1 VTISYERYTRIANKI
16 IHRLR
21 SLEGLDTAETLGTK
35 GEIVEWYLTT
45 EEGNI
50 STEAELNEEK
60 RVAKL
65 VLHRMVEVD
74 GVVLEVSEGLLPDN
88 EDEEMAESQ
97 DDDKVLVVHPNYS
110 VEE

>member
-1 VTISYERYTRIANKI
+1 M
-16 IHRLR
+16 
-21 SLEGLDTAETLGTK
+21 
-35 GEIVEWYLTT
+35 
-45 EEGNI
+45 
-50 STEAELNEEK
+50 
-60 RVAKL
+60 AKL